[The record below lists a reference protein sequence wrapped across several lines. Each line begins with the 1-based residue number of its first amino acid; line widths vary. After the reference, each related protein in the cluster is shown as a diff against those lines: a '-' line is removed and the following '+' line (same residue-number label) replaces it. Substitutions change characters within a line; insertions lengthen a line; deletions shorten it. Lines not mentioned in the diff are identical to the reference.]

1 MRTQP
6 AAIRLASVLVL
17 AVLAAAPAAA
27 QSTRPAKPAREPAA
41 PSGTAVA
48 VIPATLAKGGGEERT
63 LVAGQDVFGGE
74 TIQTSDAGTAQIL
87 FRDNTRLVVGP
98 DSSVVIDQFV
108 FNADRSVSGAT
119 LNFAKGAFRFI
130 TGKGS
135 RSDAFTLL
143 TPTASVGIRGTQFD
157 IAVGSQGTA
166 VIVFRGAVEVC
177 HRTSKECATLR
188 RSCSAA
194 IATADGRLN
203 VPGRNTPRDGLV
215 NAAFPLAKDQSA
227 LRKDFR
233 VFTGGCGLG
242 GGIRGVGGGTNAKGG
257 GKAGGAR
264 TGGGQTGGGQNGN
277 GG

>member
-1 MRTQP
+1 MRPNIHFVSVFAFSLLASLTGSALAQP
-6 AAIRLASVLVL
+6 A
-17 AVLAAAPAAA
+17 
-27 QSTRPAKPAREPAA
+27 RPAKPATAPAA

-48 VIPATLAKGGGEERT
+48 VIPATLAKSPGNERT
-63 LVAGQDVFGGE
+63 LVAGQDVFGGD
-74 TIQTSDAGTAQIL
+74 TIATSEEGTAQII

-108 FNADRSVSGAT
+108 FNADKSVSGAT
-119 LNFAKGAFRFI
+119 LNFTKGAFRFI

-135 RSDAFTLL
+135 KSDAFTLL

-177 HRTSKECATLR
+177 HRSSKECATLR

-194 IATADGRLN
+194 IATADGKLN
-203 VPGRNTPRDGLV
+203 VPGRNSPRDGLV
-215 NAAFPLAKDQSA
+215 SAAFPLARDQSA

-242 GGIRGVGGGTNAKGG
+242 GGMRANGGGSAAKGG
-257 GKAGGAR
+257 GFGGR
-264 TGGGQTGGGQNGN
+264 PGGGQTGGPNGNRGQN
-277 GG
+277 